1 MDIQISTSKHKKYM
15 VKTPKGKIIHFGD
28 KRYEHF
34 KDTTG
39 LGKYSNLNH
48 NDKKRRENYC
58 KRAKG
63 IKDGKGNP
71 TYNNKES
78 PNYYSMKY
86 LWSC

>member
-1 MDIQISTSKHKKYM
+1 MDIQISTSKYKKYM

-63 IKDGKGNP
+63 IKDGKGKS

>member
-1 MDIQISTSKHKKYM
+1 MDIQISTSKYKKYM

-63 IKDGKGNP
+63 IKDGKGNL